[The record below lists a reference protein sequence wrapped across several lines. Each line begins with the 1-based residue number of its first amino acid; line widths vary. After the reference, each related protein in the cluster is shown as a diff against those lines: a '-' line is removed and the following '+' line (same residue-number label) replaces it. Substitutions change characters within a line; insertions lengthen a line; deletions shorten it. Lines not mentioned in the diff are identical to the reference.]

1 MPRKGT
7 GSMSNTRMT
16 ILGAVASAIVALGAG
31 PAAAD
36 VVNQLSL
43 DVWFAGNEGPS
54 GSVGSTAFVPGPT
67 VPPVGSGSVELTV
80 DATGRAS
87 FGTALYKGTRLD
99 NITQLEYWR
108 YVSSLAGAEAPTLQ
122 FDVDYGSAD
131 LNTTCQGR
139 LVTYIP
145 SPPALD
151 TWTPVNALTG
161 TWWST
166 GAPGNSDCTQVLA
179 NFPNAAMR
187 NDPSAGGNLLF
198 RLGGPVAGGGQ
209 VYVDDFT
216 ITASAVTTTWDFETG
231 VAVNP
236 TVVQAGFLVTIRA
249 YGFQPNSTAKM
260 FYYIN
265 GTSGKRALLCSATT
279 TSTGAFICTVPLPS
293 GSLAGPAGTHGILI
307 TGKSR
312 VRYTTQIFTT
322 P

>member
-1 MPRKGT
+1 
-7 GSMSNTRMT
+7 MSNIRMT
-16 ILGAVASAIVALGAG
+16 ILAAVASAVVALGAG

-54 GSVGSTAFVPGPT
+54 GSIGSTAFVPGPA
-67 VPPVGSGSVELTV
+67 VPPVGSGSAELTV
-80 DATGRAS
+80 DSTGRAS

-99 NITQLEYWR
+99 NITQLQYWR
-108 YVSSLAGAEAPTLQ
+108 YVSSIGGAEAPTLQ
-122 FDVDYGSAD
+122 FDVDYDSTD
-131 LNTTCQGR
+131 LNTTYQGR
-139 LVTYIP
+139 LVTYIS

-151 TWTPVNALTG
+151 TWTAVNALAG

-166 GAPGNSDCTQVLA
+166 GAPGNSVCTQGSPCTWAQVLS
-179 NFPNAAMR
+179 NFPNAAIR

-198 RLGGPVAGGGQ
+198 RLGGPVTGGGQ
-209 VYVDDFT
+209 VNVDDFT

-236 TVVQAGFLVTIRA
+236 TVVQSGSLVTIRA
-249 YGFQPNSTAKM
+249 YGFQPNSTAKS

-265 GTSGKRALLCSATT
+265 GTSGKRVLLCSATT

-307 TGKSR
+307 LGKSR
-312 VRYTTQIFTT
+312 IRYTTQIFTT